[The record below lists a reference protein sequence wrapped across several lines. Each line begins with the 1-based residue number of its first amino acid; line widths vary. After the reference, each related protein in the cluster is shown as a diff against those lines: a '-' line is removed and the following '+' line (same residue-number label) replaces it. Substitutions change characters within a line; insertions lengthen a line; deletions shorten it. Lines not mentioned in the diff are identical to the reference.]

1 VQKILKYWLGE
12 ILGALKV
19 RLLCMVNQ
27 MTDETIDLFIQHEDE
42 MANQFWE
49 EVEQKAAHYE
59 VTVDYYLAEFM

>member
-1 VQKILKYWLGE
+1 VQRILKYWLGE
-12 ILGALKV
+12 TLGALKV
-19 RLLCMVNQ
+19 RLLCMGNQ